1 MKKSFYKNIL
11 IILVIV
17 AMFIIM
23 IYESS
28 KSSKNENSN
37 KYIQY
42 TEKYKGFDNQ
52 ISYKEIKEEHIVQKY
67 LSDYINLIMNDRQE
81 AYKLVDD
88 YYKKEVLNNYEKFN
102 NKINIIMTKTFLSAK
117 VVDYSVKKVDNYKL
131 YYVKDAD
138 DNIFVFKEISIMNYR
153 VYLDAN
159 TIEL

>member
-52 ISYKEIKEEHIVQKY
+52 I
-67 LSDYINLIMNDRQE
+67 
-81 AYKLVDD
+81 
-88 YYKKEVLNNYEKFN
+88 
-102 NKINIIMTKTFLSAK
+102 NII
-117 VVDYSVKKVDNYKL
+117 
-131 YYVKDAD
+131 
-138 DNIFVFKEISIMNYR
+138 
-153 VYLDAN
+153 
-159 TIEL
+159 